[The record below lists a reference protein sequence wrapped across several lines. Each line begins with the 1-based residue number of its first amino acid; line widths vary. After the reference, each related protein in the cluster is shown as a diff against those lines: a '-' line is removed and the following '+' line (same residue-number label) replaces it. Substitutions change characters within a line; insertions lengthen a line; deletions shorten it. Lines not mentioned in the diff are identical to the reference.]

1 MLLLHGAFKLKQR
14 AFVTLMHSA
23 LTTTRTQ
30 GMQTI
35 FKCKTFVLFWVKAT
49 LDVQQK
55 KSGTPESLEHQNG
68 ICCYCH
74 YTLGSKTNNC
84 HQCRKKTRIT
94 LHNWMLH
101 GANLALQFS
110 ISPLAAFASVLLH
123 STNQHVSQHG
133 PRTMCR
139 TRKKPTTSL
148 CASNLSLRPPAS
160 LIACILVSE
169 GCSRSSEKRWDLWCS
184 FTTGLS
190 W

>member
-1 MLLLHGAFKLKQR
+1 
-14 AFVTLMHSA
+14 MHSTPTA
-23 LTTTRTQ
+23 TRTRS
-30 GMQTI
+30 MQTVFCVI
-35 FKCKTFVLFWVKAT
+35 LSQSNTGHTAENIVW
-49 LDVQQK
+49 QE
-55 KSGTPESLEHQNG
+55 SGTPESLNHQNG
-68 ICCYCH
+68 KCCYCH

-101 GANLALQFS
+101 GANPPFPFS

-123 STNQHVSQHG
+123 STNQHVSRHG

-169 GCSRSSEKRWDLWCS
+169 GCSRSSEKR
-184 FTTGLS
+184 
-190 W
+190 